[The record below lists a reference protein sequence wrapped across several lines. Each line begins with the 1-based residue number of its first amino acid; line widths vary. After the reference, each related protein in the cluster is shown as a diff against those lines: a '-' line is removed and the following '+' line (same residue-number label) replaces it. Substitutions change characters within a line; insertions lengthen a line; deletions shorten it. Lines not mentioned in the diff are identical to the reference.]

1 MLWQM
6 LSCNSFAV
14 RLSRKCATEILSHC
28 HLHSASETSLFMF
41 HRIPSSLVH
50 VLPLWLSV
58 RVQENSCGL
67 QYIHRSTFVKRLT
80 PMRWDLWRDEA
91 QRTCDMIG
99 TQSIRVVKKYEVEVE
114 QGGGCSRRRRPE
126 EEVRYTLPP
135 CTPTPWMMS
144 GGSIFSRILIF
155 KDHRHTNKEQV
166 SLLEG

>member
-1 MLWQM
+1 M
-6 LSCNSFAV
+6 CDRNSFTLPPTYRV
-14 RLSRKCATEILSHC
+14 RDFT
-28 HLHSASETSLFMF
+28 
-41 HRIPSSLVH
+41 VH
-50 VLPLWLSV
+50 VSSYSKFIGTCIASVAVCACPRKQLWPTV
-58 RVQENSCGL
+58 
-67 QYIHRSTFVKRLT
+67 HRSTFVKRLT

-114 QGGGCSRRRRPE
+114 QGGGCSRRRRLE
-126 EEVRYTLPP
+126 EEVRYTLPS